1 MMIKILFFASLL
13 MTLLIFVYGIINF
26 LEMKDDG

>member
-13 MTLLIFVYGIINF
+13 LNLLIFVYGIINF
-26 LEMKDDG
+26 LEVKNND